1 MWSKSKAFGK
11 EQRGGLKMEIDI
23 QRMIKQLEE
32 THADIV
38 GYKVEF
44 NHKGKSYLLEY
55 SIKHSD
61 QEQEETFDE

>member
-1 MWSKSKAFGK
+1 
-11 EQRGGLKMEIDI
+11 MEINI
-23 QRMIKQLEE
+23 QRLIKQLEE

-38 GYKVEF
+38 AYKFEI
-44 NHKGKSYLLEY
+44 NHKGKSYTLEY